1 MVADLNASDDCLD
14 IESTQR
20 GIIGTQ
26 FFTHQLG
33 ETLDKLGRDSAF
45 RVCELPFEHDDI
57 GLNMDKLFGQFAMLL
72 GEARVGGREMTGGY
86 ELEQAVNRRLK
97 VRSAGRELPQVLAP
111 RLDRRGGEIEPPREE
126 SAQRHG
132 YGTGSTD
139 RRQEEGVRVMP
150 GDAAGGR
157 AA

>member
-72 GEARVGGREMTGGY
+72 GEARVGGREMPGGY
-86 ELEQAVNRRLK
+86 EIEQAVNPGLK
-97 VRSAGRELPQVLAP
+97 VRLAGLELPQ
-111 RLDRRGGEIEPPREE
+111 RSEERRVGKECV
-126 SAQRHG
+126 
-132 YGTGSTD
+132 STC
-139 RRQEEGVRVMP
+139 RSRWSP
-150 GDAAGGR
+150 YH
-157 AA
+157 

>member
-1 MVADLNASDDCLD
+1 MLVFFKQKTAYEMRISDWSSDVCSSDLDLMVADLNASDDCLD

-57 GLNMDKLFGQFAMLL
+57 GLNK
-72 GEARVGGREMTGGY
+72 
-86 ELEQAVNRRLK
+86 
-97 VRSAGRELPQVLAP
+97 
-111 RLDRRGGEIEPPREE
+111 I
-126 SAQRHG
+126 
-132 YGTGSTD
+132 
-139 RRQEEGVRVMP
+139 
-150 GDAAGGR
+150 GR
-157 AA
+157 ASCRERVCQYV

>member
-1 MVADLNASDDCLD
+1 MFFFFKQKTAYEMRISDWSSDVCSSDLNASDDCLD

-72 GEARVGGREMTGGY
+72 GEARVGGREM
-86 ELEQAVNRRLK
+86 
-97 VRSAGRELPQVLAP
+97 P
-111 RLDRRGGEIEPPREE
+111 GEI
-126 SAQRHG
+126 
-132 YGTGSTD
+132 
-139 RRQEEGVRVMP
+139 
-150 GDAAGGR
+150 GR
-157 AA
+157 AHV

>member
-1 MVADLNASDDCLD
+1 MVGSPANRMFQCLARPGNPDLMVADLNASDDCLD

-57 GLNMDKLFGQFAMLL
+57 GLNMDRS
-72 GEARVGGREMTGGY
+72 EERRVGKECVSTC
-86 ELEQAVNRRLK
+86 
-97 VRSAGRELPQVLAP
+97 RSRW
-111 RLDRRGGEIEPPREE
+111 
-126 SAQRHG
+126 
-132 YGTGSTD
+132 STYD
-139 RRQEEGVRVMP
+139 
-150 GDAAGGR
+150 
-157 AA
+157 